1 MKKLKHSK
9 YKNAGI
15 LFELLVRQV
24 TADILNGQEDS
35 RANNILRK
43 YFSESTELGRENRLY
58 RIVLEEKTKDQSSAD
73 RLLESIIKA
82 RKKLNEKILIAQ
94 KYNLIKEI
102 RDNYPLEDFLK
113 GSINNYKLLASI
125 YKIFEES
132 VSPVDCDPRELFKAR
147 NCIVESIAADKTPT
161 RVISEDE
168 KRDLVGIYQKQNEDV
183 RLLAYKL
190 LVDSF
195 NEKYKGLD
203 GKQKTLIREYI
214 NNISNTNSLRQ
225 YINQEVPLIR
235 EEITALTK
243 KVDNDVVRI
252 KLEETLNQL
261 NKVTKGTLVKE
272 NQIMALLLSY
282 ELIKELKTFKWAK
295 MYEKLSVN

>member
-35 RANNILRK
+35 KANAILRD

-58 RIVLEEKTKDQSSAD
+58 RIIMEDKTKDQTSAD
-73 RLLESIIKA
+73 RLLEQII
-82 RKKLNEKILIAQ
+82 RTRTKLDERALNLQ

-102 RDNYPLEDFLK
+102 RENYPLDDFLK
-113 GSINNYKLLASI
+113 GSISNYKLLASI
-125 YKIFEES
+125 YKVFEES
-132 VSPVDCDPRELFKAR
+132 VNSVDCDPREIFKAR
-147 NCIVESIAADKTPT
+147 TCIVESIAAPKTPT
-161 RVISEDE
+161 RLVSEDE
-168 KRDLVGIYQKQNEDV
+168 KKDLIKVYQQQNEDV

-203 GKQKTLIREYI
+203 DKQKILIREYI

-225 YINQEVPLIR
+225 YINNEVPIVR
-235 EEITALTK
+235 KEINELK
-243 KVDNDVVRI
+243 SYVSNDVVRI
-252 KLEETLNQL
+252 KLDETLNQL
-261 NKVTKGTLVKE
+261 DKISKGTLVKE
-272 NQIMALLLSY
+272 NQIMALMLSY
-282 ELIKELKTFKWAK
+282 ELVKELKNLK
-295 MYEKLSVN
+295 

>member
-1 MKKLKHSK
+1 MKKMKHSK

-35 RANNILRK
+35 KANAILRD

-58 RIVLEEKTKDQSSAD
+58 RIIMEDKTKDQTSAD
-73 RLLESIIKA
+73 RLLEQII
-82 RKKLNEKILIAQ
+82 RTRTKLDERALNLQ

-102 RDNYPLEDFLK
+102 RENYPLDDFLK
-113 GSINNYKLLASI
+113 GSISNYKLLASI
-125 YKIFEES
+125 YKVFEES
-132 VSPVDCDPRELFKAR
+132 VNSVDCDPREIFKAR
-147 NCIVESIAADKTPT
+147 TCIVESIAAPKTPT
-161 RVISEDE
+161 RLVSEDE
-168 KRDLVGIYQKQNEDV
+168 KKDLIKVYQQQNEDV

-203 GKQKTLIREYI
+203 DKQKILIREYI

-225 YINQEVPLIR
+225 YINNEVPIVR
-235 EEITALTK
+235 KEINELK
-243 KVDNDVVRI
+243 SYVNNDVVRI
-252 KLEETLNQL
+252 KLDETLNQL
-261 NKVTKGTLVKE
+261 DKISKGTLVKE
-272 NQIMALLLSY
+272 NQIMALMLSY
-282 ELIKELKTFKWAK
+282 ELVKELKNLK
-295 MYEKLSVN
+295 

>member
-35 RANNILRK
+35 KANNILRR
-43 YFSESTELGRENRLY
+43 YFSESTELGQENRLY
-58 RIVLEEKTKDQSSAD
+58 RIIMEEKAKDATSAD
-73 RLLESIIKA
+73 RLLETIIRT
-82 RKKLNEKILIAQ
+82 RKKLDEKTLNLQ

-102 RDNYPLEDFLK
+102 SQNYPIEDFLK
-113 GSINNYKLLASI
+113 GSISNYKLLASI
-125 YKIFEES
+125 YKVFEES
-132 VSPVDCDPRELFKAR
+132 VNTVVCDPREIYKAR
-147 NCIVESIAADKTPT
+147 SCIVESIAASKNPT
-161 RVISEDE
+161 RLVSEEE
-168 KRDLVGIYQKQNEDV
+168 KRDLVKVYQQQNEDV

-203 GKQKTLIREYI
+203 DKQKNLIREYI

-225 YINQEVPLIR
+225 YINNEVPIVRAELS
-235 EEITALTK
+235 ELK
-243 KVDNDVVRI
+243 KKIDNDVVRI
-252 KLEETLNQL
+252 KLDETLNQL
-261 NKVTKGTLVKE
+261 DKITKGTLVKE
-272 NQIMALLLSY
+272 NQIMALMLSY
-282 ELIKELKTFKWAK
+282 ELVKELKNLK
-295 MYEKLSVN
+295 

>member
-35 RANNILRK
+35 KANTILRN
-43 YFSESTELGRENRLY
+43 YFSESTELGKENRLY
-58 RIVLEEKTKDQSSAD
+58 RIIMEEKTKDQSSAD
-73 RLLESIIKA
+73 RLLETIIKTR
-82 RKKLNEKILIAQ
+82 RKLDERALNLQ

-102 RDNYPLEDFLK
+102 RANYPLDDFLK
-113 GSINNYKLLASI
+113 GTIGNYKLLASI

-132 VSPVDCDPRELFKAR
+132 VNAVECDPREIFKAR
-147 NCIVESIAADKTPT
+147 NCIVESIAAAKTPT
-161 RVISEDE
+161 RLVNEDE
-168 KRDLVGIYQKQNEDV
+168 KKDLVKVYQQQNEDV

-203 GKQKTLIREYI
+203 DKQKILIREYI

-225 YINQEVPLIR
+225 YINEEVPLVR
-235 EEITALTK
+235 QEISELK
-243 KVDNDVVRI
+243 SKVNNEVVRI
-252 KLEETLNQL
+252 KLDETLNQL
-261 NKVTKGTLVKE
+261 DKVAKGTLVKE
-272 NQIMALLLSY
+272 NQIMALMLSY
-282 ELIKELKTFKWAK
+282 ELIKELRQIK
-295 MYEKLSVN
+295 

>member
-35 RANNILRK
+35 KANGILRK

-58 RIVLEEKTKDQSSAD
+58 RIILEEKAKDTTSAD
-73 RLLESIIKA
+73 RLLETILRT
-82 RKKLNEKILIAQ
+82 RKKLDEKALNVQ

-102 RDNYPLEDFLK
+102 GEHYPIESFLK
-113 GSINNYKLLASI
+113 GNISNYKLLASI
-125 YKIFEES
+125 YKVFDENINE
-132 VSPVDCDPRELFKAR
+132 VVCDPREIFQAR
-147 NCIVESIAADKTPT
+147 SCIVESIITNKTPT
-161 RVISEDE
+161 RLVSEDE
-168 KRDLVGIYQKQNEDV
+168 KKDLIKVYQQQNEDV

-203 GKQKTLIREYI
+203 EKQKVLIREYI
-214 NNISNTNSLRQ
+214 NNVSNTNSLRE
-225 YINQEVPLIR
+225 YINQEVPLVRAQIM
-235 EEITALTK
+235 ELK
-243 KVDNDVVRI
+243 SKVDNDVIKI
-252 KLEETLNQL
+252 KLDETLNQL
-261 NKVTKGTLVKE
+261 DKITKGTLVKE

-282 ELIKELKTFKWAK
+282 ELIKELKNLK
-295 MYEKLSVN
+295 

>member
-24 TADILNGQEDS
+24 TADILSNKEDS
-35 RANNILRK
+35 KANSILRK

-58 RIVLEEKTKDQSSAD
+58 RIILEEKTKDIPSAD
-73 RLLESIIKA
+73 RLLETVLRT
-82 RKKLNEKILIAQ
+82 RKKLDERVLNTQ

-102 RDNYPLEDFLK
+102 RENYPLDDFLK
-113 GSINNYKLLASI
+113 GSIGNYKLLASI
-125 YKIFEES
+125 YKVFEEA
-132 VSPVDCDPRELFKAR
+132 VCDVQADPREIYSAR
-147 NCIVESIAADKTPT
+147 SCIVESIAAPKTPT
-161 RVISEDE
+161 RLVNEEE
-168 KRDLVGIYQKQNEDV
+168 KKDLIEVYQKQNEEV

-203 GKQKTLIREYI
+203 GKQKVLIREYI

-225 YINQEVPLIR
+225 YINAEVPAVRKELS
-235 EEITALTK
+235 ELK
-243 KVDNDVVRI
+243 SKVDNDVIKI
-252 KLEETLNQL
+252 KLDETISQL
-261 NKVTKGTLVKE
+261 EKITKGTLVKD
-272 NQIMALLLSY
+272 NQVMALMYGY
-282 ELIKELKTFKWAK
+282 ELVKELKS
-295 MYEKLSVN
+295 LN

>member
-35 RANNILRK
+35 KANAILRD

-58 RIVLEEKTKDQSSAD
+58 RIIMEDKTKDQTSAD
-73 RLLESIIKA
+73 RLLEQII
-82 RKKLNEKILIAQ
+82 RTRNKLDERALNLQ

-102 RDNYPLEDFLK
+102 RENYPLDDFLK
-113 GSINNYKLLASI
+113 GSISNYKLLASI
-125 YKIFEES
+125 YKVFEES
-132 VSPVDCDPRELFKAR
+132 VNSVDCDPREIFKAR
-147 NCIVESIAADKTPT
+147 TCIVESIAAAKTPT
-161 RVISEDE
+161 RLVSEDE
-168 KRDLVGIYQKQNEDV
+168 KKDLVKVYQQQNEDV

-203 GKQKTLIREYI
+203 DKQKVLIREYI

-225 YINQEVPLIR
+225 YINTEVPIVR
-235 EEITALTK
+235 KEINELK
-243 KVDNDVVRI
+243 SYVNNDVVRI
-252 KLEETLNQL
+252 KLDETLNQL
-261 NKVTKGTLVKE
+261 DKISKGTLVKE
-272 NQIMALLLSY
+272 NQIMALMLSY
-282 ELIKELKTFKWAK
+282 ELVKELKNLK
-295 MYEKLSVN
+295 

>member
-35 RANNILRK
+35 KANNILRN
-43 YFSESTELGRENRLY
+43 YFSESTELGKENRLY
-58 RIVLEEKTKDQSSAD
+58 RIIMEEKTKDQSSAD
-73 RLLESIIKA
+73 RLLETIVKSR
-82 RKKLNEKILIAQ
+82 RKLDERALNLQ
-94 KYNLIKEI
+94 KYNLIREI
-102 RDNYPLEDFLK
+102 RSNYPLDDFLK
-113 GSINNYKLLASI
+113 GSISNYKLLASI

-132 VSPVDCDPRELFKAR
+132 VNAVDCDPREIFKAR
-147 NCIVESIAADKTPT
+147 NCIVESIAAAKTPT
-161 RVISEDE
+161 RLVSEDE
-168 KRDLVGIYQKQNEDV
+168 KKDLVKVYQQQNEDV

-203 GKQKTLIREYI
+203 DKQKILIREYI

-225 YINQEVPLIR
+225 YINEEVPLVR
-235 EEITALTK
+235 KEISELK
-243 KVDNDVVRI
+243 SKVNNEVVRI
-252 KLEETLNQL
+252 KLDETLNQL
-261 NKVTKGTLVKE
+261 DKVAKGTLVKE
-272 NQIMALLLSY
+272 NQIMALMLSY
-282 ELIKELKTFKWAK
+282 ELIKELKQIK
-295 MYEKLSVN
+295 

>member
-35 RANNILRK
+35 KANNILRN
-43 YFSESTELGRENRLY
+43 YFSESTELGKENRLY
-58 RIVLEEKTKDQSSAD
+58 RIIMEEKTKDQSSAD
-73 RLLESIIKA
+73 RLLETIVKSR
-82 RKKLNEKILIAQ
+82 RKLDERALNLQ

-102 RDNYPLEDFLK
+102 RANYPLDDFLK
-113 GSINNYKLLASI
+113 GTISNYKLLASI

-132 VSPVDCDPRELFKAR
+132 VNAVECDPREIFKAR
-147 NCIVESIAADKTPT
+147 NCIVESIAAAKTPT
-161 RVISEDE
+161 RLVNEDE
-168 KRDLVGIYQKQNEDV
+168 KKDLVKVYQQQNEDV

-203 GKQKTLIREYI
+203 EKQKILIREYI

-225 YINQEVPLIR
+225 YINEEVPLVR
-235 EEITALTK
+235 QEISELK
-243 KVDNDVVRI
+243 SKVNNEVVRI
-252 KLEETLNQL
+252 KLDETLNQL
-261 NKVTKGTLVKE
+261 DKVAKGTLVKE
-272 NQIMALLLSY
+272 NQIMALMLSY
-282 ELIKELKTFKWAK
+282 ELIKELRQIK
-295 MYEKLSVN
+295 

>member
-35 RANNILRK
+35 KANGILRK

-58 RIVLEEKTKDQSSAD
+58 RIILEEKAKDTSSAD
-73 RLLESIIKA
+73 RLLETILRT
-82 RKKLNEKILIAQ
+82 RKKLDEKTLNVQ
-94 KYNLIKEI
+94 KYNLVKEI
-102 RDNYPLEDFLK
+102 SENYPIEDFLK

-125 YKIFEES
+125 YKVFDETVNE
-132 VSPVDCDPRELFKAR
+132 VVCDPREIFQAR
-147 NCIVESIAADKTPT
+147 SCIVESIISNKTPT
-161 RVISEDE
+161 RLVSEDE
-168 KRDLVGIYQKQNEDV
+168 KKDLIKVYQQQNEDV

-203 GKQKTLIREYI
+203 EKQKVLIREYI
-214 NNISNTNSLRQ
+214 NNVSNTNSLRE
-225 YINQEVPLIR
+225 YINAEVPFVRAQIMEL
-235 EEITALTK
+235 K
-243 KVDNDVVRI
+243 SKVDNDVIKI
-252 KLEETLNQL
+252 KLDETLNQL
-261 NKVTKGTLVKE
+261 DKITKGTLVKE
-272 NQIMALLLSY
+272 NQIMAMLLSY
-282 ELIKELKTFKWAK
+282 ELIKELKNLK
-295 MYEKLSVN
+295 

>member
-35 RANNILRK
+35 KANTILRN
-43 YFSESTELGRENRLY
+43 YFSESTELGKENRLY
-58 RIVLEEKTKDQSSAD
+58 RIIMEEKTKDQSSAD
-73 RLLESIIKA
+73 RLLETIVKSR
-82 RKKLNEKILIAQ
+82 RKLDERALNLQ
-94 KYNLIKEI
+94 KYNLIREI
-102 RDNYPLEDFLK
+102 RANYPLDDFLK
-113 GSINNYKLLASI
+113 GSISNYKLLASI

-132 VSPVDCDPRELFKAR
+132 VNAVDCDPREIFKAR
-147 NCIVESIAADKTPT
+147 NCIVESIAAAKTPT
-161 RVISEDE
+161 RLVSEDE
-168 KRDLVGIYQKQNEDV
+168 KKDLVKVYQQQNEDV

-203 GKQKTLIREYI
+203 DKQKILIREYI

-225 YINQEVPLIR
+225 YINEEVPLVR
-235 EEITALTK
+235 QEISELK
-243 KVDNDVVRI
+243 SKVNNEVVRI
-252 KLEETLNQL
+252 KLDETLNQL
-261 NKVTKGTLVKE
+261 DKVAKGTLVKE
-272 NQIMALLLSY
+272 NQIMALMLSY
-282 ELIKELKTFKWAK
+282 ELIKELRQIK
-295 MYEKLSVN
+295 

>member
-35 RANNILRK
+35 KANNILRN
-43 YFSESTELGRENRLY
+43 YFSESTELGKENRLY
-58 RIVLEEKTKDQSSAD
+58 RIIMEEKTKDQSSAD
-73 RLLESIIKA
+73 RLLETIIKTR
-82 RKKLNEKILIAQ
+82 RKLDERALNLQ

-102 RDNYPLEDFLK
+102 RANYPLDDFLK
-113 GSINNYKLLASI
+113 GTIGNYKLLASI

-132 VSPVDCDPRELFKAR
+132 VNAVECDPREIFKAR
-147 NCIVESIAADKTPT
+147 NCIVESIAAAKTPT
-161 RVISEDE
+161 RLVNEDE
-168 KRDLVGIYQKQNEDV
+168 KKDLVKVYQQQNEDV

-203 GKQKTLIREYI
+203 DKQKILIREYI

-225 YINQEVPLIR
+225 YINEEVPLVR
-235 EEITALTK
+235 QEISELK
-243 KVDNDVVRI
+243 SKVNNEVVRI
-252 KLEETLNQL
+252 KLDETLNQL
-261 NKVTKGTLVKE
+261 DKVAKGTLVKE
-272 NQIMALLLSY
+272 NQIMALMLSY
-282 ELIKELKTFKWAK
+282 ELIKELKQIK
-295 MYEKLSVN
+295 

>member
-35 RANNILRK
+35 KANNILRN
-43 YFSESTELGRENRLY
+43 YFSESTELGKENRLY
-58 RIVLEEKTKDQSSAD
+58 RIIMEEKTKDQSSAD
-73 RLLESIIKA
+73 RLLETIIKTR
-82 RKKLNEKILIAQ
+82 RKLDERALNLQ

-102 RDNYPLEDFLK
+102 RSNYPLDDFLK
-113 GSINNYKLLASI
+113 GTISNYKLLASI

-132 VSPVDCDPRELFKAR
+132 VNAVECDPREIFKAR
-147 NCIVESIAADKTPT
+147 NCIVESIAAAKTPT
-161 RVISEDE
+161 RLVNEDE
-168 KRDLVGIYQKQNEDV
+168 KKDLVKVYQQQNEDV

-203 GKQKTLIREYI
+203 DKQKILIREYI

-225 YINQEVPLIR
+225 YINEEVPLVR
-235 EEITALTK
+235 QEISELK
-243 KVDNDVVRI
+243 SKVNNEVVRI
-252 KLEETLNQL
+252 KLDETLNQL
-261 NKVTKGTLVKE
+261 DKVAKGTLVKE
-272 NQIMALLLSY
+272 NQIMALMLSY
-282 ELIKELKTFKWAK
+282 ELIKELRQIK
-295 MYEKLSVN
+295 